1 MKYPVKLI
9 VKGMGRSERTFNA
22 IATYAPKNT
31 IFTPNAATIIAV
43 NRSGPRRYVR
53 SAATHDVV
61 ATASGPSI
69 PASNSTASF
78 APDIVATADAASHD
92 PRLAAVIHATAFI
105 GGRRSSRAPTSRR

>member
-9 VKGMGRSERTFNA
+9 TKGMGRSERTFNA

-43 NRSGPRRYVR
+43 NRSGLRRYVR

-61 ATASGPSI
+61 ATTSGPI
-69 PASNSTASF
+69 MPASTSIVSS
-78 APDIVATADAASHD
+78 APDIPDRADAASHD
-92 PRLAAVIHATAFI
+92 PRLAAVIH
-105 GGRRSSRAPTSRR
+105 RSEEHTSELQ